1 MFKLEINFDEMIDK
15 VEDIIKGLATIGL
28 PMMAK
33 VFDESSLQVQSI
45 DLNQIQLYDKG
56 INADGLTLG
65 EYSPVTIG
73 YWKPL
78 AASEGRDGKTSN
90 VTLKDT
96 GEFYNSMKFE
106 KDSEQFW
113 ISGDVNKGGTD
124 LMQIYGQILGLTTE
138 SLDYLHDEILERY
151 QEKVYNTIA

>member
-1 MFKLEINFDEMIDK
+1 MIDK
-15 VEDIIKGLATIGL
+15 VEDIIKGLSSIGL

-106 KDSEQFW
+106 KDSQQFW
-113 ISGDVNKGGTD
+113 ISGDVNKGGTN

>member
-1 MFKLEINFDEMIDK
+1 MIDK
-15 VEDIIKGLATIGL
+15 VEDIIKGLSAIGL

-113 ISGDVNKGGTD
+113 ISGDVNKGGTN

-151 QEKVYNTIA
+151 QEKVYNTIT

>member
-1 MFKLEINFDEMIDK
+1 MIDK
-15 VEDIIKGLATIGL
+15 VEDIIKGLSSIGL

-96 GEFYNSMKFE
+96 GDFYNSMKFE
-106 KDSEQFW
+106 KDSQQFW
-113 ISGDVNKGGTD
+113 ISGDVNKGGTN